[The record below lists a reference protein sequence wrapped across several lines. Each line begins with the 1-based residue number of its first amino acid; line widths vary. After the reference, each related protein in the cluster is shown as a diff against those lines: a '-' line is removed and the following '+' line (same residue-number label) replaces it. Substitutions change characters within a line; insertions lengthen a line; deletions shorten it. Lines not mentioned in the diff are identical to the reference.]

1 MLHAGSSGRFVDH
14 SEVGEHGEHSTMSVV
29 AFWDVELREDGADV
43 GFNRA
48 FADAE
53 AVRDA
58 DVGESVGYELE
69 HSSLPLGQLGY

>member
-1 MLHAGSSGRFVDH
+1 MP
-14 SEVGEHGEHSTMSVV
+14 VV
-29 AFWDVELREDGADV
+29 AFWDVEFREDGADV